1 MPHTQFP
8 MPSRK
13 DGTVKRCFPEWTLSF
28 ASTYRTAEHFGA
40 FSLHLPLSADALYIF
55 GRGSLS
61 HGSIAFVPSEDPSIP
76 EGQVRVNIV
85 PRFQSSTALA
95 LTNICLLERAKG
107 QQGIAILVRAIHPL
121 RL

>member
-1 MPHTQFP
+1 MAGRNLSFSPAYAVYYFKIPDDGIPDLPHTQFP

-28 ASTYRTAEHFGA
+28 APTYKTAEHFGA
-40 FSLHLPLSADALYIF
+40 FSLHLPLTADVLYIF

-76 EGQVRVNIV
+76 EG
-85 PRFQSSTALA
+85 
-95 LTNICLLERAKG
+95 
-107 QQGIAILVRAIHPL
+107 
-121 RL
+121 